1 MFVQVMMRQAQQR
14 SSSPSHDDQQESSER
29 ATPISAL
36 APEVDLNQEQPAVL
50 SLNPALQCLEQV
62 KSHCCNNKKQHKAK

>member
-1 MFVQVMMRQAQQR
+1 MFVQVMSKAEGR

-36 APEVDLNQEQPAVL
+36 APEVDLQQEQPAVL
-50 SLNPALQCLEQV
+50 PSNPALQYLEQV
-62 KSHCCNNKKQHKAK
+62 KTHCCNNKK